1 MSKVA
6 QPSVSD
12 KKKRGGI
19 ARVIRWLLILLIGV
33 PLVLIGLLFGS
44 IAVDAMVGQ
53 NATDFT
59 NTTFTHPDGTTLH
72 GYLAQPQT
80 AGTYPGVMMIHEW
93 WGLNEDITELAD
105 ALAEEGY
112 VVFVPSAYR
121 EKSTSWIPHAL
132 FLTITSDQDRI
143 AEDIDLG
150 FDYLQSL
157 DSVNAETIG
166 SVGFC
171 FGGRQVL
178 WLGTRQSE
186 LDSVVSLYG
195 GAFTEESQLD
205 GIDENLPILT
215 IWGEDD
221 ASIPLDEVDLML
233 AMMDNM
239 GLNHESTVY
248 PDLGHAFVNS
258 ENYDDE
264 TAGSGQAWDQ
274 IVAFLDDSLK

>member
-6 QPSVSD
+6 QPTVSK

-19 ARVIRWLLILLIGV
+19 SRIIRWLLILLIGV

-44 IAVDAMVGQ
+44 IAVDAMIGQ
-53 NATDFT
+53 SATDFT
-59 NTTFTHPDGTTLH
+59 NVTFADSDGTTLH
-72 GYLAQPQT
+72 GYLAEPET
-80 AGTYPGVMMIHEW
+80 TGTYPAVMMIHEW

-132 FLTITSDQDRI
+132 FLTMTADQDRI
-143 AEDIDLG
+143 EGDLDHG

-157 DSVNAETIG
+157 DSVNPETIG

-178 WLGTRQSE
+178 WLGMREDE
-186 LDSVVSLYG
+186 LDSVVALYG
-195 GAFTEESQLD
+195 GAFTERKELVGLD
-205 GIDENLPILT
+205 QDLPILT

-221 ASIPLDEVDLML
+221 PSIPVSEVEVMLGIMDE
-233 AMMDNM
+233 M
-239 GLNHESTVY
+239 GLNHQSTVY
-248 PDLGHAFVNS
+248 PDANHAFVNS
-258 ENYDDE
+258 KNYEDE
-264 TAGSGQAWDQ
+264 TASSGQAWNQ
-274 IVAFLDDSLK
+274 IVAFLDDTLK